1 MPRET
6 IATYET
12 ITFEMAGDRVALIT
26 LNRPERLNALNR
38 TVFEELGDALERIEG
53 DDEIRVYM
61 LTGGPRKDGRPWF
74 SAGADLKAY
83 SEVGRTPEWLANSV
97 MNRIDDML
105 KPSIA
110 VIDGFCT
117 TGALE
122 LILPFDFRVAS
133 ETAMISDWHLKST
146 GAGIGAWGSA
156 VRLTRLVGHSKAK
169 EMLLTGMQVNGVE
182 AKAIGL
188 VNRVFPSEQLLDGAL
203 AFAAEMVAMRAD
215 GARLTLGFL
224 ENQAEMEKHSALR
237 YAQNVPG
244 LMSIDRSSDTFR
256 EVSAGRAD
264 PTKEGPLSKS

>member
-6 IATYET
+6 LKTYET
-12 ITFEMAGDRVALIT
+12 IKFEMVEDHVALLT

-38 TVFEELGDALERIEG
+38 IVFEELLDALGLIES
-53 DDEIRVYM
+53 DDNIRVYM

-83 SEVGRTPEWLANSV
+83 GEVGRTPESLANSV
-97 MNRIDDML
+97 MNGIDDML

-110 VIDGFCT
+110 IIDGFCT

-122 LILPFDFRVAS
+122 LILPFDFRVAT
-133 ETAMISDWHLKST
+133 ETATISDWHLKST

-156 VRLTRLVGHSKAK
+156 VRLSRLVGHSKAK
-169 EMLLTGMQVNGVE
+169 EMLLTGMLVNGVE

-188 VNRVFPSEQLLDGAL
+188 VNRVFPTEQVMDGAVE
-203 AFAAEMVAMRAD
+203 FAREIVAMRPE
-215 GARLTLGFL
+215 GVRLTLGFL

-244 LMSIDRSSDTFR
+244 LMGIDRSSETFR

-264 PTKEGPLSKS
+264 PTKQGPLSKS

>member
-1 MPRET
+1 MAGET

-12 ITFEMAGDRVALIT
+12 IRLEMAGDRVALIT
-26 LNRPERLNALNR
+26 LNRPQRLNALNR
-38 TVFEELGDALERIEG
+38 TVFEELGDALERIEADG
-53 DDEIRVYM
+53 GVRVYM

-83 SEVGRTPEWLANSV
+83 AEVGRTPEWLANSV

-133 ETAMISDWHLKST
+133 ETAMISDWHLKNT

-188 VNRVFPSEQLLDGAL
+188 VNRVFPSEELMEGAL
-203 AFAAEMVAMRAD
+203 AFAAEMVAMRAE
-215 GARLTLGFL
+215 GVRLTLGFL

-237 YAQNVPG
+237 YAQTVPG
-244 LMSIDRSSDTFR
+244 LMSIERSSNTFR
-256 EVSAGRAD
+256 EVTAGRTD
-264 PTKEGPLSKS
+264 PTKEGPLTKS

>member
-1 MPRET
+1 M
-6 IATYET
+6 
-12 ITFEMAGDRVALIT
+12 
-26 LNRPERLNALNR
+26 
-38 TVFEELGDALERIEG
+38 
-53 DDEIRVYM
+53 
-61 LTGGPRKDGRPWF
+61 
-74 SAGADLKAY
+74 
-83 SEVGRTPEWLANSV
+83 GRTPEWLANSV

-133 ETAMISDWHLKST
+133 ETATISDWHLKNT

-156 VRLTRLVGHSKAK
+156 VRLSRLVGHSKAK

-188 VNRVFPSEQLLDGAL
+188 VNRIFPSEKLMEGAL

-215 GARLTLGFL
+215 GVRLTLGFL

-237 YAQNVPG
+237 YAQTVPG
-244 LMSIDRSSDTFR
+244 LMSIERSSDTFR
-256 EVSAGRAD
+256 EVTAGRTD
-264 PTKEGPLSKS
+264 PTKDGPLSRP